1 MLVGDVMS
9 RDVEWAGDTDTA
21 QDVAKLMG
29 EIDVGALPV
38 GSAQRPLGIVT
49 ARDLV
54 FRVCAAGRDPAT
66 TAVTDVMT
74 PEMHH
79 CRAEDGVEAALDL
92 MASRHVRRLL
102 VRGEGDAVVGWV
114 TLSDISRRLL
124 IDSGT
129 VRTALDELSGKPDPR

>member
-1 MLVGDVMS
+1 MQISEVMS
-9 RDVEWAGDTDTA
+9 RDVEFATASDTVQQTA
-21 QDVAKLMG
+21 TLMG

-38 GSAQRPLGIVT
+38 GDARRTLGIVT

-54 FRVCAAGRDPAT
+54 LRVCAAGRDPAT
-66 TAVTDVMT
+66 TPVTEVMT
-74 PEMHH
+74 HDLHH
-79 CRAEDGVEAALDL
+79 CRADDAVETALDV

-102 VRGEGDAVVGWV
+102 VRDDQDAVVGWV

-129 VRTALDELSGKPDPR
+129 IRTALDELSGR